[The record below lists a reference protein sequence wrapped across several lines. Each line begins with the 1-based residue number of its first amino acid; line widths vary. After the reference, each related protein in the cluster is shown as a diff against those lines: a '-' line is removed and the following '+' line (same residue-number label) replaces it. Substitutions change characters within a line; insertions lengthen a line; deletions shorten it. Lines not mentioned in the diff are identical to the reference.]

1 MAEDRILHG
10 FQQGFGM
17 GTQLGLRGMDMQR
30 QDALLQLQ
38 QEREVRQAQMADRK
52 AGIDAYAGLSNI
64 LSAKMSKGM
73 KNVIA
78 KQYLTHIGEVTGKPI
93 DPTVIEAML
102 KGDDEDHQMIIKGL
116 GAFMSE
122 NQQVGAGLLLDALQ
136 DPQEAMKLI
145 TQGVEISNKR
155 EDNERQQRAQQATE
169 AHRQQQLGLQE
180 RHQMAQERISAGH
193 LGVAQANLG
202 LRRQEAAAT
211 IGAAKSTNPAERF
224 AGEMFDAPYGKL
236 APEQRAQVNKRIQ
249 EESLERVREEGKA
262 KADVALEAVRY
273 TPQQQKQL
281 GSLNEVLTN
290 AEAIDDIPQETLEK
304 WVGWAK
310 YPVKQAAQM
319 FETDPEFQAFQTTL
333 GKLNASIKF
342 SREEG
347 GGGAL
352 TETEER
358 QFSRFVPTG
367 RETGGVPQIRAK
379 LKLLKDATTQKIGT
393 TESLGTAK
401 PGQAGEIL
409 KQQREKARQQ
419 RQGESALRLTKPPGQ
434 MSDDELMKYLQG
446 P

>member
-1 MAEDRILHG
+1 MEDRILSG
-10 FQQGFGM
+10 FQQGFGV
-17 GTQLGLRGMDMQR
+17 GSQLGLRGMDMQR

-38 QEREVRQAQMADRK
+38 QEREERQAQMADRK

-102 KGDDEDHQMIIKGL
+102 KGDDEDHQMILKGL

-155 EDNERQQRAQQATE
+155 EDNERLARQEKATE
-169 AHRQQQLGLQE
+169 AHRQQQLSQTE

-193 LGVAQANLG
+193 LGVAQAGLA
-202 LRRQEAAAT
+202 LRRQEAA
-211 IGAAKSTNPAERF
+211 
-224 AGEMFDAPYGKL
+224 
-236 APEQRAQVNKRIQ
+236 EQRTKTPAAGGNLDELTSTLTEGKTKRYFEAPVDIQ
-249 EESLERVREEGKA
+249 RQALEQQRQLGLERVREEGKA
-262 KADVALEAVRY
+262 KGDVALENVRY
-273 TPQQQKQL
+273 TPVQQKQL

-290 AEAIDDIPQETLEK
+290 AEALDDIPEETLTR

-310 YPVKQAAQM
+310 FPAKQAAQL
-319 FETDPEFQAFQTTL
+319 FETDDEFQAFQTAL
-333 GKLNASIKF
+333 SKLNTAIKF

-347 GGGAL
+347 GGAAL
-352 TETEER
+352 TQTEER
-358 QFSRFVPTG
+358 QFKGFVPTG
-367 RETGGVPQIRAK
+367 RESGGVPQIRAK
-379 LKLLKDATTQKIGT
+379 LKLLKDATAQKIDT
-393 TESLGTAK
+393 TEKLGTAK
-401 PGQAGEIL
+401 PGQAGDIL

-419 RQGESALRLTKPPGQ
+419 RQGESALFKSMEERE
-434 MSDDELMKYLQG
+434 DEMRKR
-446 P
+446 